1 MSKYKEKLSY
11 DCEFRKGKSED
22 LLCTIIK
29 YNILSYPT
37 FIFVLFDMNY
47 EELEQYKQ
55 NIYNMTEDV
64 LFLNFNLSYKMIG
77 IITVPEKNHYNTI
90 IFNPI
95 GITINQYYKANYIY
109 YHDGLLNNGKITVLN
124 KGEDWRHIGIP
135 YIIIY
140 KKINE

>member
-11 DCEFRKGKSED
+11 DCECRKGKSED
-22 LLCTIIK
+22 LLCTKIK
-29 YNILSYPT
+29 NNILSYPT

-77 IITVPEKNHYNTI
+77 IITVPVKNHYNTI
-90 IFNPI
+90 IFNPM
-95 GITINQYYKANYIY
+95 GITINQYFKDNYIY
-109 YHDGLLNNGKITVLN
+109 YHDWLLNNGKITVLN
-124 KGEDWRHIGIP
+124 KGED
-135 YIIIY
+135 
-140 KKINE
+140 